1 VPAGV
6 EGQNEHMRS
15 KDALQ
20 GVSLGTQDRLPVDT
34 ALDLAAE
41 LLMLIRGADF
51 ESYTVA
57 NHSQRYGA
65 GETILHLADEFQ
77 CDRATNPPNDVSRP
91 LFILFPSYTSDGQV
105 QQMLNGMP
113 RAVQG
118 LAQRPCPE
126 CPFFNTGVCVI
137 NMEGHT

>member
-1 VPAGV
+1 
-6 EGQNEHMRS
+6 M
-15 KDALQ
+15 
-20 GVSLGTQDRLPVDT
+20 DT

-91 LFILFPSYTSDGQV
+91 MFFLFPSYPSDGQV
-105 QQMLNGMP
+105 QQVLNGMP
-113 RAVQG
+113 RVVQG
-118 LAQRPCPE
+118 LAQRPCLE
-126 CPFFNTGVCVI
+126 SPFSNNGVCVI